1 MDYGVCSS
9 DRLTYAEI
17 KIFHSVATWKFY
29 LHSLSDRIG
38 TLSTNCLFVIDNNS
52 PLNLAFEVLLAP
64 SSGVVAT
71 KSNALDFQGL
81 VAEAYN
87 LNSEV
92 VIIDD
97 AVAMTRD
104 GLPVD
109 MFVSNPELKVIVVLK
124 DGNCVHVFRKAEIL
138 LHSASEFLEIIRTK

>member
-1 MDYGVCSS
+1 MDYGAYLSN
-9 DRLTYAEI
+9 RLTYAEI
-17 KIFHSVATWKFY
+17 KIFHSVATWLFY

-38 TLSTNCLFVIDNNS
+38 TLSTNCLFVIDTNS

-71 KSNALDFQGL
+71 RSSALDFQGL
-81 VAEAYN
+81 LAEAYT

-104 GLPVD
+104 SLPAD
-109 MFVSNPELKVIVVLK
+109 MFVSNPELKAIVVLK
-124 DGNCVHVFRKAEIL
+124 DGNCVHVFRKDEFLIR
-138 LHSASEFLEIIRTK
+138 SASEFLEIIRIK